1 MSIPTIS
8 AVIGSGSMGP
18 GIAALL
24 ARYGSQVRLNDI
36 SEEALARAE
45 QVCAGATK
53 ALDAL
58 DVPVVP
64 GGSVTFELDQATA
77 LDGASLIIEAIP
89 ERIDLKK
96 TVLQQIEAVV
106 AEDAIIATNTS
117 GIPISDMAVAMAH
130 PERFIGMHWSN
141 PPHLIPMIELIKGDR
156 TTDEVQDT
164 LIEIVEAFG
173 YEAVV
178 EKEKAGFIE
187 NRVLYA
193 VLRECLALLEEG
205 VATQRDLDT
214 CVKWGVG
221 YKLAVIG
228 PMRLVDMAGLDIY
241 EAVASYLNSDLSN
254 ETGVSELVTRLTKD
268 KKLGMKTGQGL
279 YEYNNGEVAEKRAD
293 IVQGLITVR
302 KALSAIKPV

>member
-1 MSIPTIS
+1 
-8 AVIGSGSMGP
+8 
-18 GIAALL
+18 
-24 ARYGSQVRLNDI
+24 
-36 SEEALARAE
+36 
-45 QVCAGATK
+45 
-53 ALDAL
+53 
-58 DVPVVP
+58 
-64 GGSVTFELDQATA
+64 
-77 LDGASLIIEAIP
+77 
-89 ERIDLKK
+89 
-96 TVLQQIEAVV
+96 
-106 AEDAIIATNTS
+106 
-117 GIPISDMAVAMAH
+117 
-130 PERFIGMHWSN
+130 
-141 PPHLIPMIELIKGDR
+141 MIEVIKGEK
-156 TTDEVQDT
+156 TTDEVQET

-205 VATQRDLDT
+205 IATQRDLDT

-254 ETGVSELVTRLTKD
+254 EAGVSELVTRLTKD
-268 KKLGMKTGQGL
+268 KKLGMKTGEGL

-293 IVQGLITVR
+293 IVQGLISVR